1 MADKGI
7 LAASAKLAQSQIP
20 TDVAGE
26 FMKTFSAGVE
36 AYEKERAA
44 IQNEVATYMHS
55 LKTDVDFTSLS
66 PEMEK
71 ATRSFL
77 TQGKNE
83 FNELANKVARIKDPS
98 SEEYQNAVDRM
109 NEIQREFTTLAGEL
123 SSYNQEKI
131 NTAANF
137 DAHAY
142 SKGVANK
149 DLMVHKSIYGL
160 SEAGMAPVSVQKG
173 HLNFNVNGEL
183 VRYDKV
189 QALAMPSEIPV
200 KIVENAA
207 TFSGY
212 NRALTEQEIN
222 AQSIY
227 LDESLKD
234 STTLA
239 SVLFDYQTELPFP
252 EIQKEFLEAREN
264 GTLEEKLPDL
274 IARTKNIILTGFQDA
289 ALEGKAAY
297 DARTADSDNPNNDTP
312 RYSGQGDYMISHY
325 NDKRGFIPYPGTSST
340 GYFMVDKN
348 NNKIEGSGTGGIYTE
363 ADKKKAVGYQRF
375 TKNQDGRWMADGTY
389 PVVPLDNEKEFFLQN
404 NNIIKYG

>member
-36 AYEKERAA
+36 AYEKERVG
-44 IQNEVATYMHS
+44 IQNEVATYMRS
-55 LKTDVDFTSLS
+55 LKTDIDFTSLS

-98 SEEYQNAVDRM
+98 SEEYQNAIDRM
-109 NEIQREFTTLAGEL
+109 NEIQREFSTLAGEL

-137 DAHAY
+137 DANAY

-149 DLMVHKSIYGL
+149 DLIVHKNIYGL
-160 SEAGMAPVSVQKG
+160 SEAGMSPVSIQNG
-173 HLNFNVNGEL
+173 HLNFNVDGEL

-212 NRALTEQEIN
+212 NRALTEQEVN

-234 STTLA
+234 SATLA

-252 EIQKEFLEAREN
+252 EIQKEFLDAREN

-297 DARTADSDNPNNDTP
+297 DARTATNDSPSATP
-312 RYSGQGDYMISHY
+312 TYSGKGDYMIKHY
-325 NDKRGFIPYPGTSST
+325 NQKRGFIPYPGTSNT
-340 GYFMVDKN
+340 AYFMVDEN
-348 NNKIEGSGTGGIYTE
+348 NNKIKPTGTGGAYTK
-363 ADKKKAVGYQRF
+363 ADKKKAAGYQRF
-375 TKNQDGRWMADGTY
+375 TKNQDGKWLTDATY
-389 PVVPLDNEKEFFLQN
+389 SVVPLNNTREFFLQN
-404 NNIIKYG
+404 NNIIKYN

>member
-1 MADKGI
+1 
-7 LAASAKLAQSQIP
+7 
-20 TDVAGE
+20 
-26 FMKTFSAGVE
+26 
-36 AYEKERAA
+36 
-44 IQNEVATYMHS
+44 
-55 LKTDVDFTSLS
+55 
-66 PEMEK
+66 
-71 ATRSFL
+71 
-77 TQGKNE
+77 
-83 FNELANKVARIKDPS
+83 
-98 SEEYQNAVDRM
+98 
-109 NEIQREFTTLAGEL
+109 
-123 SSYNQEKI
+123 
-131 NTAANF
+131 
-137 DAHAY
+137 
-142 SKGVANK
+142 
-149 DLMVHKSIYGL
+149 
-160 SEAGMAPVSVQKG
+160 PVSIQKG

-297 DARTADSDNPNNDTP
+297 DARTATPDSPNNDTP
-312 RYSGQGDYMISHY
+312 NALNSTLKRMKSIQDYYNLGKGKGTLNLTPDDLKFVVGGATSPISIVYKPENKNSPWEVTRKTLDENGKLTAEAIRYRSIDDI
-325 NDKRGFIPYPGTSST
+325 RART
-340 GYFMVDKN
+340 
-348 NNKIEGSGTGGIYTE
+348 
-363 ADKKKAVGYQRF
+363 
-375 TKNQDGRWMADGTY
+375 
-389 PVVPLDNEKEFFLQN
+389 
-404 NNIIKYG
+404 

>member
-36 AYEKERAA
+36 AYEKERAG
-44 IQNEVATYMHS
+44 IQNEVATFMSS
-55 LKTDVDFTSLS
+55 LKTDIDFTSLS

-98 SEEYQNAVDRM
+98 SEEYQNAIDRM

-137 DAHAY
+137 KAHAY

-149 DLMVHKSIYGL
+149 DLIVHKNIYGL
-160 SEAGMAPVSVQKG
+160 SEAGMAPVSIQKG
-173 HLNFNVNGEL
+173 HLNFNVDGEL

-212 NRALTEQEIN
+212 NRALTRQEIN

-239 SVLFDYQTELPFP
+239 SVLFDYQAELPFP

-274 IARTKNIILTGFQDA
+274 IARTKDIILTGFQDA

-297 DARTADSDNPNNDTP
+297 DARTDKDDNNDTP
-312 RYSGQGDYMISHY
+312 SPRGATETLTNQSWIRDVNKLAKAKVATETRAPNGDYVIIIP
-325 NDKRGFIPYPGTSST
+325 KGVEFEGFQAKEPMMRIVG
-340 GYFMVDKN
+340 GVDKDGN
-348 NNKIEGSGTGGIYTE
+348 PIYQ
-363 ADKKKAVGYQRF
+363 VR
-375 TKNQDGRWMADGTY
+375 
-389 PVVPLDNEKEFFLQN
+389 PLDQG
-404 NNIIKYG
+404 IIQTKKRK

>member
-20 TDVAGE
+20 TDVTGE

-36 AYEKERAA
+36 AYEKEKAG
-44 IQNEVATYMHS
+44 IQNEVATYMRS
-55 LKTDVDFTSLS
+55 LKTDIDFTSLS

-131 NTAANF
+131 NTASNF
-137 DAHAY
+137 DANAY

-149 DLMVHKSIYGL
+149 DLIVHKNIYGL
-160 SEAGMAPVSVQKG
+160 SETGMSPVSIQNG
-173 HLNFNVNGEL
+173 HLNFNVDGEL

-264 GTLEEKLPDL
+264 GTLEEKLSDL

-297 DARTADSDNPNNDTP
+297 DARTATPQTDTRTTAQKNAASNRNLVSGYFKESVP
-312 RYSGQGDYMISHY
+312 YFAIDGYGFEKSGNEWKIIDEKTGLPKLDGSGQKELIV
-325 NDKRGFIPYPGTSST
+325 KTKEQAFAIL
-340 GYFMVDKN
+340 
-348 NNKIEGSGTGGIYTE
+348 GI
-363 ADKKKAVGYQRF
+363 
-375 TKNQDGRWMADGTY
+375 
-389 PVVPLDNEKEFFLQN
+389 
-404 NNIIKYG
+404 

>member
-36 AYEKERAA
+36 AYEKERAG
-44 IQNEVATYMHS
+44 IQNEVATYMSS
-55 LKTDVDFTSLS
+55 LKTDIDFTSLA

-98 SEEYQNAVDRM
+98 SPAHQNALDRM

-137 DAHAY
+137 EAHAY

-149 DLMVHKSIYGL
+149 DLIVHKNIYGL
-160 SEAGMAPVSVQKG
+160 SEAGMAPVSIQKG
-173 HLNFNVNGEL
+173 HLNFNVDGEL

-212 NRALTEQEIN
+212 NRALTRQEIN

-239 SVLFDYQTELPFP
+239 SVLFDYQAELPFP

-274 IARTKNIILTGFQDA
+274 IARTKDIILTGFQDA

-297 DARTADSDNPNNDTP
+297 DARTDKDDNNDTP
-312 RYSGQGDYMISHY
+312 SPRGATETLTNQSWIRDVNELAKAKVATETRAPNGDYVIIIP
-325 NDKRGFIPYPGTSST
+325 KGVEFEGFPAKEPMMRIVG
-340 GYFMVDKN
+340 GIDKN
-348 NNKIEGSGTGGIYTE
+348 GKPIYQ
-363 ADKKKAVGYQRF
+363 VR
-375 TKNQDGRWMADGTY
+375 
-389 PVVPLDNEKEFFLQN
+389 PLDQG
-404 NNIIKYG
+404 IIQTKKRK

>member
-7 LAASAKLAQSQIP
+7 LAASAKLAQSRIP

-36 AYEKERAA
+36 AYEKEKAG
-44 IQNEVATYMHS
+44 IQNEVATYMRS
-55 LKTDVDFTSLS
+55 LKTDIDFTSLS

-71 ATRSFL
+71 ATRGFL

-131 NTAANF
+131 NTASNF
-137 DAHAY
+137 DANAY

-149 DLMVHKSIYGL
+149 DLIVHKNIYGL
-160 SEAGMAPVSVQKG
+160 SETGMSPVSIQNG
-173 HLNFNVNGEL
+173 HLNFNVDGEL

-297 DARTADSDNPNNDTP
+297 DARTATPDSPNNDTP
-312 RYSGQGDYMISHY
+312 DALNGTLKRMKSIQDYYNLGKGKGTLNLTPDDLKFVVGGATSPISIVYKPENKNSPWEVTRKTLDENGKLTAEAIRYRSIDDIRDRTTIL
-325 NDKRGFIPYPGTSST
+325 N
-340 GYFMVDKN
+340 
-348 NNKIEGSGTGGIYTE
+348 
-363 ADKKKAVGYQRF
+363 
-375 TKNQDGRWMADGTY
+375 
-389 PVVPLDNEKEFFLQN
+389 
-404 NNIIKYG
+404 

>member
-44 IQNEVATYMHS
+44 IQNEVATYMGS

-149 DLMVHKSIYGL
+149 DLMVHKNIYGL
-160 SEAGMAPVSVQKG
+160 SEAGMAPVSIQKG

-297 DARTADSDNPNNDTP
+297 DARTATPDSPNNDTP
-312 RYSGQGDYMISHY
+312 NALNSTLKRMKSIQDYYNLGKGKGTLNLTPDDLKFVVGGATSPISIVYKPENKNSPWEVTRKTLDENGKLTAEAIRYRSIDDIRARTTIL
-325 NDKRGFIPYPGTSST
+325 N
-340 GYFMVDKN
+340 
-348 NNKIEGSGTGGIYTE
+348 
-363 ADKKKAVGYQRF
+363 
-375 TKNQDGRWMADGTY
+375 
-389 PVVPLDNEKEFFLQN
+389 
-404 NNIIKYG
+404 

>member
-36 AYEKERAA
+36 AYEKEREG
-44 IQNEVATYMHS
+44 IQNEVATFMRS
-55 LKTDVDFTSLS
+55 LKTDIDFTSLS

-137 DAHAY
+137 DANAY

-149 DLMVHKSIYGL
+149 DLIVHKNIYGL
-160 SEAGMAPVSVQKG
+160 SETGMAPVSIQKG
-173 HLNFNVNGEL
+173 HLNFNVDGEL

-189 QALAMPSEIPV
+189 QGLAMPSEIPV

-297 DARTADSDNPNNDTP
+297 DARTAANKPKTP
-312 RYSGQGDYMISHY
+312 A
-325 NDKRGFIPYPGTSST
+325 T
-340 GYFMVDKN
+340 VDKSAGIRPEFEMSYN
-348 NNKIEGSGTGGIYTE
+348 QMLDLEDKILNSPIGPGGRLDISVANANKVWSVGPKDKPSQIRVKIDPKTKKWVYFDASSNVRAEYNSIEDLTS
-363 ADKKKAVGYQRF
+363 A
-375 TKNQDGRWMADGTY
+375 Y
-389 PVVPLDNEKEFFLQN
+389 PTLFF
-404 NNIIKYG
+404 K

>member
-1 MADKGI
+1 MADKGL

-36 AYEKERAA
+36 AYEKERQG
-44 IQNEVATYMHS
+44 IQNEVATYMRS
-55 LKTDVDFTSLS
+55 LKTDIDFTSLS

-71 ATRSFL
+71 ATRGFL

-109 NEIQREFTTLAGEL
+109 NEIQREFSTLAGEL

-131 NTAANF
+131 NTASNFEAN
-137 DAHAY
+137 AY

-149 DLMVHKSIYGL
+149 DLMVHKNIYGL
-160 SEAGMAPVSVQKG
+160 SEAGVAPVSIQKG
-173 HLNFNVNGEL
+173 HLNFNVDGEL

-189 QALAMPSEIPV
+189 QGLAMPSEIPV

-212 NRALTEQEIN
+212 NRALTPQEVN

-234 STTLA
+234 SATLA
-239 SVLFDYQTELPFP
+239 SVLFDYQKELPFP
-252 EIQKEFLEAREN
+252 EIQKEFLDARNN

-274 IARTKNIILTGFQDA
+274 IARTKDLILTGYQDA

-297 DARTADSDNPNNDTP
+297 DARIAADKPASPGDSGAPSFSAGSYVNPKGSNYKQPIPGRTAGESWMWDENLGGYVYRDEYGLPIGPSDRNGKPVAYNNINTIEG
-312 RYSGQGDYMISHY
+312 YA
-325 NDKRGFIPYPGTSST
+325 KRGL
-340 GYFMVDKN
+340 K
-348 NNKIEGSGTGGIYTE
+348 
-363 ADKKKAVGYQRF
+363 
-375 TKNQDGRWMADGTY
+375 
-389 PVVPLDNEKEFFLQN
+389 
-404 NNIIKYG
+404 

>member
-1 MADKGI
+1 MADKGL

-36 AYEKERAA
+36 AFEKERAG
-44 IQNEVATYMHS
+44 IQNEVATYMRS
-55 LKTDVDFTSLS
+55 LKTDIDFTSLS

-77 TQGKNE
+77 TEGKNE

-109 NEIQREFTTLAGEL
+109 NEIQREFSTLAGEL

-131 NTAANF
+131 NTATNF
-137 DAHAY
+137 DTNAY

-149 DLMVHKSIYGL
+149 DLIIHKNIYGL
-160 SEAGMAPVSVQKG
+160 SETGMAPVSIQNG
-173 HLNFNVNGEL
+173 HLNFNVDGEL

-212 NRALTEQEIN
+212 NRALTEQEVN

-234 STTLA
+234 SATLA

-252 EIQKEFLEAREN
+252 EIQKEFLEARKN

-297 DARTADSDNPNNDTP
+297 DARTAKDADSSNNDTP
-312 RYSGQGDYMISHY
+312 NALNSTLKRMKSIQDYYNLNKGVGALDLTPDDLKFVIGGATSPISIVFKPE
-325 NDKRGFIPYPGTSST
+325 N
-340 GYFMVDKN
+340 KN
-348 NNKIEGSGTGGIYTE
+348 SPWEVTRKTLDENGKLTAE
-363 ADKKKAVGYQRF
+363 AIQYRSIDDIRDR
-375 TKNQDGRWMADGTY
+375 TTILN
-389 PVVPLDNEKEFFLQN
+389 
-404 NNIIKYG
+404 

>member
-36 AYEKERAA
+36 AYEKEKAG
-44 IQNEVATYMHS
+44 IQNEVATYMRS
-55 LKTDVDFTSLS
+55 LKTDIDFTSLS

-109 NEIQREFTTLAGEL
+109 NEIQREFSTLAGEL

-137 DAHAY
+137 DANAY

-149 DLMVHKSIYGL
+149 DLIVHKNIYGL
-160 SEAGMAPVSVQKG
+160 SETGMSPVSIQNG
-173 HLNFNVNGEL
+173 HLNFNVDGEL

-189 QALAMPSEIPV
+189 QGLAMPSEIPV

-297 DARTADSDNPNNDTP
+297 DARTAANKPKTP
-312 RYSGQGDYMISHY
+312 A
-325 NDKRGFIPYPGTSST
+325 T
-340 GYFMVDKN
+340 VDKSAGIRPEFEMSYN
-348 NNKIEGSGTGGIYTE
+348 QMLDLEDKILNSPIGPGGRLDISVANANKVWSVGPKDKPSQIRVKIDPKTKKWVYFDASSNVRAEYNSIEDLTS
-363 ADKKKAVGYQRF
+363 A
-375 TKNQDGRWMADGTY
+375 Y
-389 PVVPLDNEKEFFLQN
+389 PTLFF
-404 NNIIKYG
+404 K

>member
-36 AYEKERAA
+36 AYEKERAG
-44 IQNEVATYMHS
+44 IQNEVATFMSS
-55 LKTDVDFTSLS
+55 LKTDIDFTSLS

-137 DAHAY
+137 KAHAY

-149 DLMVHKSIYGL
+149 DLIVHKNIYGL
-160 SEAGMAPVSVQKG
+160 SEAGMAPVSIQKG
-173 HLNFNVNGEL
+173 HLNFNVDGEL

-212 NRALTEQEIN
+212 NRALTRQEIN

-239 SVLFDYQTELPFP
+239 SVLFDYQAELPFP

-264 GTLEEKLPDL
+264 GTLEKKLPDL
-274 IARTKNIILTGFQDA
+274 IARTKDIILTGFQDA

-297 DARTADSDNPNNDTP
+297 DARTDKDDNNDTP
-312 RYSGQGDYMISHY
+312 SPRGATETLTNQSWIRDVNKLAKAKVATETRAPNGDYVIIIP
-325 NDKRGFIPYPGTSST
+325 KGVEFEGFQAKEPMMRIVG
-340 GYFMVDKN
+340 GVDKDGN
-348 NNKIEGSGTGGIYTE
+348 PIYQ
-363 ADKKKAVGYQRF
+363 VR
-375 TKNQDGRWMADGTY
+375 
-389 PVVPLDNEKEFFLQN
+389 PLDQG
-404 NNIIKYG
+404 IIQTKKRK

>member
-26 FMKTFSAGVE
+26 FMKTFGAGVE

-44 IQNEVATYMHS
+44 IQNEVATFMGS
-55 LKTDVDFTSLS
+55 LKTDIDFTSLS

-131 NTAANF
+131 NTAVNF
-137 DAHAY
+137 DANAY

-160 SEAGMAPVSVQKG
+160 SEAGIAPVSVQKG

-227 LDESLKD
+227 LDASLKD

-252 EIQKEFLEAREN
+252 EIQKEFLEARKN

-297 DARTADSDNPNNDTP
+297 DARTADKGDSGEDAPSTNVVKPKLVNTVKAMQVLESGAGSRAQGPSAFELGPPSDPGSIQVTWDARRKEWTYLNAAFGESKSYKTLEEV
-312 RYSGQGDYMISHY
+312 MLSH
-325 NDKRGFIPYPGTSST
+325 PGLF
-340 GYFMVDKN
+340 YK
-348 NNKIEGSGTGGIYTE
+348 
-363 ADKKKAVGYQRF
+363 
-375 TKNQDGRWMADGTY
+375 
-389 PVVPLDNEKEFFLQN
+389 
-404 NNIIKYG
+404 

>member
-1 MADKGI
+1 MQFTELMADKGL

-36 AYEKERAA
+36 AYEKEKAG
-44 IQNEVATYMHS
+44 IQNEVATYMRS
-55 LKTDVDFTSLS
+55 LKTDIDFTSLS

-71 ATRSFL
+71 ATRGFL

-109 NEIQREFTTLAGEL
+109 NEIQREFSTLAGEL

-137 DAHAY
+137 DANAY

-149 DLMVHKSIYGL
+149 DLIIHKNIYGL
-160 SEAGMAPVSVQKG
+160 SEAGMAPVSIQNG
-173 HLNFNVNGEL
+173 HLNFNVDGEL

-234 STTLA
+234 SATLA

-274 IARTKNIILTGFQDA
+274 IARAKNIILTGFQDA
-289 ALEGKAAY
+289 ALDGKAAY
-297 DARTADSDNPNNDTP
+297 DARTAATDSPNDAPDISFSASSYVNPKGANYKQPIPGRTAGESWMWDENLGGYVYQDQYGLPIGPSDLNGKPVAYDNINTIEG
-312 RYSGQGDYMISHY
+312 YA
-325 NDKRGFIPYPGTSST
+325 KRGL
-340 GYFMVDKN
+340 K
-348 NNKIEGSGTGGIYTE
+348 
-363 ADKKKAVGYQRF
+363 
-375 TKNQDGRWMADGTY
+375 
-389 PVVPLDNEKEFFLQN
+389 
-404 NNIIKYG
+404 

>member
-1 MADKGI
+1 MQFTELMADKGI

-36 AYEKERAA
+36 AYEKEKAN
-44 IQNEVATYMHS
+44 IQNEVATYMRS
-55 LKTDVDFTSLS
+55 LKTDIDFTSLS

-71 ATRSFL
+71 ATRGFL

-109 NEIQREFTTLAGEL
+109 NEIQREFSTLAGEL

-137 DAHAY
+137 EAHAY

-149 DLMVHKSIYGL
+149 DLIVHKNIYGL
-160 SEAGMAPVSVQKG
+160 SEAGMSPVSIQNG

-189 QALAMPSEIPV
+189 QGLAMPSEIPV

-212 NRALTEQEIN
+212 NRALTEQEVN

-234 STTLA
+234 SATLA

-289 ALEGKAAY
+289 ALDGKAAY
-297 DARTADSDNPNNDTP
+297 DARTTDRPENDNNDTP
-312 RYSGQGDYMISHY
+312 NALNNTLKKMKSVQDYYNLGKGAFNFTADDRKFVIGGATSPISIVY
-325 NDKRGFIPYPGTSST
+325 KPEN
-340 GYFMVDKN
+340 KN
-348 NNKIEGSGTGGIYTE
+348 SPWEVTRKTLDENGKLTAE
-363 ADKKKAVGYQRF
+363 AIQYRSIDDIRAR
-375 TKNQDGRWMADGTY
+375 TTILN
-389 PVVPLDNEKEFFLQN
+389 
-404 NNIIKYG
+404 

>member
-36 AYEKERAA
+36 AFEKERAG
-44 IQNEVATYMHS
+44 IQNEVATFMSS
-55 LKTDVDFTSLS
+55 LKTDIDFTSLS

-98 SEEYQNAVDRM
+98 SEGYQNAVDRM
-109 NEIQREFTTLAGEL
+109 NEIQREFSTLAGEL

-137 DAHAY
+137 DANAY

-149 DLMVHKSIYGL
+149 DLIIHKNIYGL
-160 SEAGMAPVSVQKG
+160 SEAGMAPVSIQNG
-173 HLNFNVNGEL
+173 HLNFNVNNEL

-212 NRALTEQEIN
+212 NRALTEQEVN

-297 DARTADSDNPNNDTP
+297 DARTAKDADSSNNDTP
-312 RYSGQGDYMISHY
+312 NALNSTLKRMKSIQDYYNLNKGVGALDLTPDDLKFVIGGATSPISIVFKPE
-325 NDKRGFIPYPGTSST
+325 N
-340 GYFMVDKN
+340 KN
-348 NNKIEGSGTGGIYTE
+348 SPWEVTRKTLDENGKLTAE
-363 ADKKKAVGYQRF
+363 AIQYRSIDDIRDR
-375 TKNQDGRWMADGTY
+375 TTILN
-389 PVVPLDNEKEFFLQN
+389 
-404 NNIIKYG
+404 

>member
-20 TDVAGE
+20 ADVAGE

-36 AYEKERAA
+36 SYEKERAA
-44 IQNEVATYMHS
+44 IQNEVATFMGS
-55 LKTDVDFTSLS
+55 LKTDIDFTSLS

-137 DAHAY
+137 KAHAY

-160 SEAGMAPVSVQKG
+160 SEAGIAPVSVQKG

-227 LDESLKD
+227 LDASLKD

-252 EIQKEFLEAREN
+252 EIQKEFLEARKN

-297 DARTADSDNPNNDTP
+297 DARTADKGDSGEDAPSTNVVKPKLVNTVKAMQVLESGAGSRAQGPSAFELGPPSDPGSIQVTWDARRKEWTYLNAAFGESKSYKTLEEV
-312 RYSGQGDYMISHY
+312 MLSH
-325 NDKRGFIPYPGTSST
+325 PGLF
-340 GYFMVDKN
+340 YK
-348 NNKIEGSGTGGIYTE
+348 
-363 ADKKKAVGYQRF
+363 
-375 TKNQDGRWMADGTY
+375 
-389 PVVPLDNEKEFFLQN
+389 
-404 NNIIKYG
+404 

>member
-7 LAASAKLAQSQIP
+7 LAASAKLAQSRIP

-26 FMKTFSAGVE
+26 FIKTFSAGVE
-36 AYEKERAA
+36 AYEKERQG
-44 IQNEVATYMHS
+44 IQNEVATYMRS
-55 LKTDVDFTSLS
+55 LKTDIDFTSLS

-71 ATRSFL
+71 ATRGFL

-109 NEIQREFTTLAGEL
+109 NEIQREFSTLAGEL

-131 NTAANF
+131 NTASNFEAN
-137 DAHAY
+137 AY

-149 DLMVHKSIYGL
+149 DLMVHKNIYGL
-160 SEAGMAPVSVQKG
+160 SEAGMAPVSIQKG
-173 HLNFNVNGEL
+173 HLNFNVDGEL

-189 QALAMPSEIPV
+189 QGLAMPSEIPV

-212 NRALTEQEIN
+212 NRALTPQEVN

-234 STTLA
+234 SATLA
-239 SVLFDYQTELPFP
+239 SVLFDYQKELPFP
-252 EIQKEFLEAREN
+252 EIQKEFLDARNN

-274 IARTKNIILTGFQDA
+274 IARTKDLILTGYQDA

-297 DARTADSDNPNNDTP
+297 DARIAADKPASPGDSGAPSFSAGSYVNPKGSNYKQPIPGRAAGESWMWDENLGGYVYRDEYGLPIGPSDLNGKPVAYNNINTIEG
-312 RYSGQGDYMISHY
+312 YA
-325 NDKRGFIPYPGTSST
+325 KRGL
-340 GYFMVDKN
+340 K
-348 NNKIEGSGTGGIYTE
+348 
-363 ADKKKAVGYQRF
+363 
-375 TKNQDGRWMADGTY
+375 
-389 PVVPLDNEKEFFLQN
+389 
-404 NNIIKYG
+404 

>member
-20 TDVAGE
+20 IDVAGE

-36 AYEKERAA
+36 AYEKERAG
-44 IQNEVATYMHS
+44 IQNEVATFMSS
-55 LKTDVDFTSLS
+55 LKTDIDFTSLS

-98 SEEYQNAVDRM
+98 SEEYQNAIDRM

-137 DAHAY
+137 KAHAY

-149 DLMVHKSIYGL
+149 DLIVHKNIYGL
-160 SEAGMAPVSVQKG
+160 SEAGMAPVSIQKG
-173 HLNFNVNGEL
+173 HLNFNVDGEL

-212 NRALTEQEIN
+212 NRALTRQEIN

-239 SVLFDYQTELPFP
+239 SVLFDYQAELPFP

-274 IARTKNIILTGFQDA
+274 IARTKDIILTGFQDA

-297 DARTADSDNPNNDTP
+297 DARTDKDDNNDTP
-312 RYSGQGDYMISHY
+312 SPRGATETLTNQSWIRDVNKLAKAKVATETRAPNGDYVIIIP
-325 NDKRGFIPYPGTSST
+325 KGVEFEGFQAKEPMMRIVG
-340 GYFMVDKN
+340 GVDKDGN
-348 NNKIEGSGTGGIYTE
+348 PIYQ
-363 ADKKKAVGYQRF
+363 VR
-375 TKNQDGRWMADGTY
+375 
-389 PVVPLDNEKEFFLQN
+389 PLDQG
-404 NNIIKYG
+404 IIQTKKRK

>member
-7 LAASAKLAQSQIP
+7 LAASAKLAQSRIP

-26 FMKTFSAGVE
+26 FIKTFSAGVE
-36 AYEKERAA
+36 AYEKERQG
-44 IQNEVATYMHS
+44 IQNEVATYMRS
-55 LKTDVDFTSLS
+55 LKTDIDFTSLS

-71 ATRSFL
+71 ATRGFL

-131 NTAANF
+131 NTASNFEAN
-137 DAHAY
+137 AY

-149 DLMVHKSIYGL
+149 DLMVHKNIYGL
-160 SEAGMAPVSVQKG
+160 SEAGMAPVSIQKG
-173 HLNFNVNGEL
+173 HLNFNVDGEL

-189 QALAMPSEIPV
+189 QGLAMPSEIPV

-212 NRALTEQEIN
+212 NRALTPQEVN

-234 STTLA
+234 SATLA
-239 SVLFDYQTELPFP
+239 SVLFDYQKELPFP
-252 EIQKEFLEAREN
+252 EIQKEFLDARNN

-274 IARTKNIILTGFQDA
+274 IARTKDLILTGYQDA

-297 DARTADSDNPNNDTP
+297 DARIAADKPASPGDSGAPSFSAGSYVNPKGSNYKQPIPGRAAGESWMWDENLGGYVYRDEYGLPIGPSDLNGKPVAYNNINTIEG
-312 RYSGQGDYMISHY
+312 YA
-325 NDKRGFIPYPGTSST
+325 KRGL
-340 GYFMVDKN
+340 K
-348 NNKIEGSGTGGIYTE
+348 
-363 ADKKKAVGYQRF
+363 
-375 TKNQDGRWMADGTY
+375 
-389 PVVPLDNEKEFFLQN
+389 
-404 NNIIKYG
+404 

>member
-7 LAASAKLAQSQIP
+7 LAASAKLAQSRIP

-36 AYEKERAA
+36 AYEKEKAG
-44 IQNEVATYMHS
+44 IQNEVATYMRS
-55 LKTDVDFTSLS
+55 LKTDIDFTSLS

-131 NTAANF
+131 NTASNF
-137 DAHAY
+137 DANAY

-149 DLMVHKSIYGL
+149 DLIVHKNIYGL
-160 SEAGMAPVSVQKG
+160 SETGMSPVSIQNG
-173 HLNFNVNGEL
+173 HLNFNVDGEL

-264 GTLEEKLPDL
+264 GTLEEKLSDL

-297 DARTADSDNPNNDTP
+297 DARTATPDSPNNDTP
-312 RYSGQGDYMISHY
+312 NALNSTLKRMKSIQDYYNLGKGKGTLNLTPDDLKFVVGSATSPISIVYKPENKNSPWEVTRKTLDENGKLTAEAIRYRSIDDIRDRTTIL
-325 NDKRGFIPYPGTSST
+325 N
-340 GYFMVDKN
+340 
-348 NNKIEGSGTGGIYTE
+348 
-363 ADKKKAVGYQRF
+363 
-375 TKNQDGRWMADGTY
+375 
-389 PVVPLDNEKEFFLQN
+389 
-404 NNIIKYG
+404 

>member
-7 LAASAKLAQSQIP
+7 LAASAKLAQSRIP

-36 AYEKERAA
+36 AYEKEKAG
-44 IQNEVATYMHS
+44 IQNEVATFMRS

-131 NTAANF
+131 NTASNFEAN
-137 DAHAY
+137 AY

-149 DLMVHKSIYGL
+149 DLMVHKNIYGL
-160 SEAGMAPVSVQKG
+160 SEAGMAPVSIQKG
-173 HLNFNVNGEL
+173 HLNFNVDGEL

-189 QALAMPSEIPV
+189 QGLAMPSEIPV

-212 NRALTEQEIN
+212 NRALTPQEVN

-234 STTLA
+234 SATLA
-239 SVLFDYQTELPFP
+239 SVLFDYKKELPFP
-252 EIQKEFLEAREN
+252 EIQKEFLDARNN

-274 IARTKNIILTGFQDA
+274 IARTKDLILTGYQDA

-297 DARTADSDNPNNDTP
+297 DARIAASKPSDTP
-312 RYSGQGDYMISHY
+312 EITIDAATKGFNKGTSIISTTDGRSWVGVDAKGNIPVDPKTGMVDTSKIAGY
-325 NDKRGFIPYPGTSST
+325 KRGKIDASYGGWNFEDNVYVKKG
-340 GYFMVDKN
+340 DKTAWAAAN
-348 NNKIEGSGTGGIYTE
+348 
-363 ADKKKAVGYQRF
+363 
-375 TKNQDGRWMADGTY
+375 
-389 PVVPLDNEKEFFLQN
+389 
-404 NNIIKYG
+404 